1 MVFVKVLRIASI
13 ATITW
18 FVVFFFLI
26 FIIII
31 IHLTEEVHLLEAGG
45 GHPQDSCG
53 GLGPWLPPST
63 YEIKFN
69 IDHLGWTSQSQPL

>member
-18 FVVFFFLI
+18 FVFFFLI